1 MELTVTEN
9 ARKWFESEVA
19 LPKDYGIRFF
29 GKVYG
34 KTEVHEGF
42 SIGMSVELPE
52 HPVKKEVIDGI
63 LFFIDDADE
72 WFFKGYDLEV
82 DYDESLDEPVYHFK
96 EQ

>member
-34 KTEVHEGF
+34 KQKCMKAFPLVC
-42 SIGMSVELPE
+42 L
-52 HPVKKEVIDGI
+52 
-63 LFFIDDADE
+63 
-72 WFFKGYDLEV
+72 
-82 DYDESLDEPVYHFK
+82 
-96 EQ
+96 